1 MSFERIK
8 STAREN
14 LRGHWPEVIVTV
26 LIYLALTQLFTNQQ
40 RVVEISSRGT
50 QFSGTSAFF
59 NLLSFIVSGPLSY
72 GLMIFFRRLRE
83 KTANIADLF
92 IGFKR
97 FGDTFLLHFFS
108 TLFILLWTLVLIVPG
123 IIAAIRYS
131 MAYLI
136 MTENPDMSGLEA
148 IDASKMLMDGHKSEY
163 FGFTV
168 SFIGWFLL
176 SILTFGIGFLFLI
189 PYFNAAKVEFY
200 EVIKRSADDYLEE
213 ASF

>member
-1 MSFERIK
+1 MK
-8 STAREN
+8 SAARDN

-40 RVVEISSRGT
+40 RVVEISSRGSH
-50 QFSGTSAFF
+50 FNSTSAFF
-59 NLLSFIVSGPLSY
+59 NLLSFIVSGPLGY
-72 GLMIFFRRLRE
+72 GLMVFFRRLRE
-83 KTANIADLF
+83 KTANIGDLF

-108 TLFILLWTLVLIVPG
+108 SLFIFLWTLLLIVPG

-136 MTENPDMSGLEA
+136 MTENPDMSALEA

-163 FGFTV
+163 FGFVV
-168 SFIGWFLL
+168 SFIGWFILG
-176 SILTFGIGFLFLI
+176 ILTAGIGFLYLV

-200 EVIKRSADDYLEE
+200 EVLKHDTDDYFEP
-213 ASF
+213 ASL